1 MLRRYSA
8 PLFLIGFSMLLLAT
22 VFVSIGLAAPPEQE
36 IPSSD
41 ENGQVYEV
49 RPGDS
54 LSRISSEFYN
64 DATAY
69 PRIVEAT
76 NAKAAVDDQFAM
88 IQDPRRI
95 WVGQRLWLPDLS
107 MVVAQP
113 ADQDGPIRRTSGGC
127 DSPADLYGCHGR

>member
-8 PLFLIGFSMLLLAT
+8 PLLLIGFSMLLLAM
-22 VFVSIGLAAPPEQE
+22 VFFSIGLAAPPEQE

-41 ENGQVYEV
+41 ENGQIYEV

-76 NAKAAVDDQFAM
+76 NAKAAVDEQFAM

-107 MVVAQP
+107 MVAAQP
-113 ADQDGPIRRTSGGC
+113 AGQAVRFAEPFDRR
-127 DSPADLYGCHGR
+127 DRRADLHGCHGR